1 MNDNDM
7 IKIAEMIDIEGLYN
21 ISEYEVPGAL
31 DAKLTELA
39 GLADR
44 RDRRKRNCIRAAV
57 FLITVLLSVNIISID
72 FNYEAAGQN
81 TVYLGAGQPELL
93 IERPT
98 LYELTGGR

>member
-7 IKIAEMIDIEGLYN
+7 KKIAGMIDIEGLYN
-21 ISEYEVPGAL
+21 ITEYEVPGSL

>member
-21 ISEYEVPGAL
+21 ITEYEVPGSL

-57 FLITVLLSVNIISID
+57 FLITVLLSVNTVSFD
-72 FNYEAAGQN
+72 AHYKVSGHN
-81 TVYLGAGQPELL
+81 TVCLGAGQPELL